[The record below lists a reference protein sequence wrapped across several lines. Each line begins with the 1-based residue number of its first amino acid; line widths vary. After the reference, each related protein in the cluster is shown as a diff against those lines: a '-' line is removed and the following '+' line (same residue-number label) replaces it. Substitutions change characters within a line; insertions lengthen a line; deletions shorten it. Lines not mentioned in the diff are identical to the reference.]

1 MVDFF
6 WQKTSLENF
15 KICLQIWQLIV
26 KRYPLTMQ
34 KSIESCPLK
43 EAWQNLYMNMLM
55 SRSISTC
62 LSPCPCTCSCLCSCS
77 CVIFA
82 ISVSWVNFQDMD
94 MELDIS
100 IYLLNWLC
108 KIDTDAILN
117 LEICILRLAWNL
129 KMKIWISVCLLFN
142 GSGPTEFS
150 TDIFSTFSTD
160 IRSCDELWSKSHI
173 FFPLQCSCVQY
184 SSSLNKISILG
195 RQKERY
201 CFSLTKRFY
210 TEIKI

>member
-1 MVDFF
+1 MKICLLAVKVTLEFMVEFF

-43 EAWQNLYMNMLM
+43 EAWQKLYMNMNILM

-82 ISVSWVNFQDMD
+82 ISVSCQ
-94 MELDIS
+94 LS
-100 IYLLNWLC
+100 GHGHGTGHKHLC
-108 KIDTDAILN
+108 VKLIVEN
-117 LEICILRLAWNL
+117 
-129 KMKIWISVCLLFN
+129 
-142 GSGPTEFS
+142 
-150 TDIFSTFSTD
+150 
-160 IRSCDELWSKSHI
+160 
-173 FFPLQCSCVQY
+173 
-184 SSSLNKISILG
+184 
-195 RQKERY
+195 
-201 CFSLTKRFY
+201 
-210 TEIKI
+210 